1 MEQALTG
8 LVQSLLCGSLASNL
22 CLTLLQLPGLQPTR
36 LLCPQDFPSKNTRVG
51 CHFLLQGIFPT
62 QESNDL
68 LHWQVDSLLLSHQG
82 SPSKLI
88 SRMKI
93 GKSKPF
99 PHRSNVIKKVNVL
112 KGYVFKV
119 IHRICLNQ
127 YAYTSVLTVKVHQP

>member
-1 MEQALTG
+1 MGQTLTG
-8 LVQSLLCGSLASNL
+8 LVQGLLCGSLASNL
-22 CLTLLQLPGLQPTR
+22 CPTLLQLLGLQPTR

-51 CHFLLQGIFPT
+51 CHFLLQGILPT

-68 LHWQVDSLLLSHQG
+68 LHGQVDSLLLSHQG

-99 PHRSNVIKKVNVL
+99 PYRSNVIKKVNVL
-112 KGYVFKV
+112 KGYVFKL
-119 IHRICLNQ
+119 IHRMCLIQ
-127 YAYTSVLTVKVHQP
+127 YAYKSVLTVIVHQP